1 MPDGRLLGALIITAQ
16 AGANRTNYPR
26 WRPKLRDLWQACGI
40 AAKQGANVAGVTNEI
55 VPEALAGQR
64 VDNFLIRHLKGVP
77 KTHIYRLLRRG
88 EVRVNGGRV
97 KPTQRLNPGDRVR
110 IPPVR
115 LAQRDTMPP
124 SQAVMERLENAILLE
139 TDRLLIINKPSGL
152 AVHGGSG
159 IAYGVIEAL
168 RQMRPKAAFL
178 DLAHRIDRDTSGCL
192 VVAKRRST
200 LRALHSL
207 FREGAVDKQYLV
219 LVHGDIGAQVRR
231 VNAALNVVSAKGGER
246 SMQVDRQGQKAQTD
260 FTALERGAGWT
271 LARANLY
278 TGRMHQIRAHAQHI
292 GHPVVMDNRY
302 GHADADQAFRQL
314 GLRRLFLHAESIGFD
329 TESTGPV
336 HMNAPLPDDLEA
348 VLTRLR
354 QPSKTQ
360 PEINDAR

>member
-1 MPDGRLLGALIITAQ
+1 M
-16 AGANRTNYPR
+16 
-26 WRPKLRDLWQACGI
+26 
-40 AAKQGANVAGVTNEI
+40 AGVTNEI
-55 VPEALAGQR
+55 VPEELAGQR

-77 KTHIYRLLRRG
+77 KTRIYRLLRRG
-88 EVRVNGGRV
+88 EVRVNGGRI
-97 KPTQRLNPGDRVR
+97 KPTHRLNAGDRVR

-115 LAQRDTMPP
+115 LAERDDIPP
-124 SQAVMERLENAILLE
+124 SQTVMERLENAILLE
-139 TDRLLIINKPSGL
+139 TDRLLVINKPSGL

-200 LRALHSL
+200 LRSLHSL
-207 FREGAVDKQYLV
+207 FRDGAVDKQYLV
-219 LVHGDIGAQVRR
+219 LVHGDLGAKVRR

-246 SMQVDRQGQKAQTD
+246 SMQVDRQGQKARTD
-260 FTALERGAGWT
+260 FTALEQGSAWT
-271 LARANLY
+271 LARAKLY

-302 GHADADQAFRQL
+302 GNAEADQAFRPL
-314 GLRRLFLHAESIGFD
+314 GLRRLFLHAESIRFE
-329 TESTGPV
+329 TEATGPV
-336 HMNAPLPDDLEA
+336 HINAALPEDLEA

-354 QPSKTQ
+354 KQPLIQ
-360 PEINDAR
+360 PECN